1 MIPIKVYRAHWTF
14 PELQEHFRVT
24 PLDLR
29 RMVLSGALRPAFHM
43 AEVLQPVETEGSSV
57 RECDGRGPVKGWLWA
72 VQESAEQYGNFN
84 CRYVQVRDRP
94 LHEVGAKYWALPE
107 PLTLDQIL
115 GLGVVMD
122 GNVRAIEESVKE
134 DPSRELSPR
143 EEKTRDRLIA
153 TMAAEILQWKPG
165 ERVDL
170 TGLSDLV
177 HASQAYGIPFSY
189 NTAKDHVWRAWERA
203 KPKRLD

>member
-1 MIPIKVYRAHWTF
+1 MAPIKVYRAHWTF
-14 PELQEHFRVT
+14 PELQEHFRVS

-29 RMVLSGALRPAFHM
+29 RMVLSGALRPAFHVTE
-43 AEVLQPVETEGSSV
+43 ALEPVTTEEGSSV
-57 RECDGRGPVKGWLWA
+57 IKGWLWA

-94 LHEVGAKYWALPE
+94 QHEEGAKYWALPE
-107 PLTLDQIL
+107 PITLDQLL
-115 GLGVVMD
+115 GLAVVMQ
-122 GNVRAIEESVKE
+122 GNVSAIEESAKD

-143 EEKTRDRLIA
+143 EEKTRDKLIA
-153 TMAAEILQWKPG
+153 TMAAELLQWKPG

-170 TGLSDLV
+170 AGLSDLV